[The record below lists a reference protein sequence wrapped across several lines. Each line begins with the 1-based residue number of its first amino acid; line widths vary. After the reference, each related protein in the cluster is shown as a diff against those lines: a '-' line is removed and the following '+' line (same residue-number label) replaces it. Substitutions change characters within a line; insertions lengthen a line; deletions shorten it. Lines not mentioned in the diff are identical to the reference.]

1 MSSNGMYMRVVG
13 QKVKDATEVKIPG
26 GGDGEFFEIMNW
38 SMSKSRTVS
47 MNTDTKNQDQGTIH
61 FDPINISMLKSGA
74 SPLLYSMM
82 LKFDKTYQLEIVE
95 TKPASKGDGV
105 EISHK
110 VTLDEART
118 IGRSIS
124 SVPDSVAHE
133 NFTFLTIKLKKIS
146 ILKAMTVQVLLLV
159 KWVMTARLINRLH
172 SLFNSVIS
180 ICLPC

>member
-13 QKVKDATEVKIPG
+13 QKVKDATDVKIPG

-38 SMSKSRTVS
+38 SMSMSRTVS

-124 SVPDSVAHE
+124 SIPDSVAHE
-133 NFTFLTIKLKKIS
+133 NFTFSYNETEEDFYIEGDDSTGTS
-146 ILKAMTVQVLLLV
+146 IGKVGYDRKVNKPT
-159 KWVMTARLINRLH
+159 
-172 SLFNSVIS
+172 SLA
-180 ICLPC
+180 L